1 MNSHNTNEILVGIDF
16 GTTNTVI
23 SVFSANKSNI
33 LMDGVFNII
42 PSKIGKL
49 NDKIYCGNYIPISC
63 QTIIHSFKTTIGTNT
78 DFYFNSYSTDEQ
90 SYSHLDLLVIFCK
103 HIKSLILKKNYS
115 IPSIPTIPSIPAIPV
130 IKAVITVP
138 SNFNDKQ
145 REIIK
150 SGFETVGIKVLRII
164 NEPSAAALAYGLS
177 HSSNTDEQILVIDT
191 GGGTMDFTILEK
203 TDLFF
208 QVIHSEGLNDLG
220 GNNFTQIIYDDIIKN
235 KQLDENKINKN
246 ILWYQSQK
254 IKEKLTYLDYY
265 ECKINNLTGDN
276 LTIEYNLTRNKFIN
290 LTNNLIQK
298 VETTLETIIE
308 KYPELNYIILVGGTS
323 RIPILQETIKRISN
337 KTPWIHPRLESV
349 VAEGAG
355 LYTGIIENKYIAND
369 DVVLMDVLPLSL
381 GVELADGS
389 FSIIIPKNTPLPVK
403 RSQKYTTD
411 SPADSSIKIKV
422 YQGERKIANK
432 NFLIGEFIFDKVSM
446 GGVPIIEISFKVDL
460 SSIINVTINDKK
472 SGLET
477 SIIIKDI
484 PLINFEQVD
493 KLIEQAADLVDTD
506 ESELSMRQHRYLI
519 KTHIENALINLQ
531 INDKISDQ
539 DKKEML
545 DSFNKIEESVDS
557 MNNLQLLE
565 TINYLTENYSML
577 GAAHLEEEDQNDNM
591 DQIEKLF
598 LNDRKIQLKNRI
610 DLLIVKNPEWNE
622 FLQPVLEELSYNTTT
637 IDYVNEKLAL
647 LNELEESD
655 EKPHDHK
662 QEVNNLCLYLK
673 SEIES
678 GSIDLG
684 ANNEFLIQLINNT
697 LLMVEQNIEIID
709 WQVQLNILNKKCE
722 YIYNLDKLI

>member
-1 MNSHNTNEILVGIDF
+1 MDNYNTNEVLVGIDF

-23 SVFSANKSNI
+23 SVFSSNKSNI
-33 LMDGVFNII
+33 LMDGVFKII

-49 NDKIYCGNYIPISC
+49 NDKIYCGNYIPINC
-63 QTIIHSFKTTIGTNT
+63 QNNIIHSFKITIGENY
-78 DFYFNSYSTDEQ
+78 DFNSLSTIKNKQ
-90 SYSHLDLLVIFCK
+90 IYTHLDLLVIFFN
-103 HIKSLILKKNYS
+103 HIKDLIKKNS
-115 IPSIPTIPSIPAIPV
+115 LTLKIGDII

-150 SGFETVGIKVLRII
+150 SAFEIVGIKVLRII

-177 HSSNTDEQILVIDT
+177 HSSNSNEKILVIDT

-208 QVIHSEGLNDLG
+208 EVVHSEGLNDLG
-220 GNNFTQIIYDDIIKN
+220 GNNFTQLIYNDIIKI
-235 KQLDENKINKN
+235 KQLDENLINKN

-254 IKEKLTYLDYY
+254 IKEKLSYLDYY
-265 ECKINNLTGDN
+265 ECKINNLIENSQTI
-276 LTIEYNLTRNKFIN
+276 IEYNLTRNKFIN

-298 VETTLETIIE
+298 VENTLKNIIK
-308 KYPELNYIILVGGTS
+308 KYPEINYIILVGGTS
-323 RIPILQETIKRISN
+323 RIPILQETIKKITN
-337 KTPWIHPRLESV
+337 KTPWIHPSLETV

-355 LYTGIIENKYIAND
+355 LYAGIIENRYLANE

-389 FSIIIPKNTPLPVK
+389 FSIIIPKNTPLPIK

-411 SPADSSIKIKV
+411 SPSDSSIKVKV

-446 GGVPIIEISFKVDL
+446 GGVPIIEISFKVNL
-460 SSIINVTINDKK
+460 SSIINVSISDRK
-472 SGLET
+472 SGSET

-484 PLINFEQVD
+484 PQINFEQIE
-493 KLIEQAADLVDTD
+493 KLIDQANSLVDID
-506 ESELSMRQHRYLI
+506 ESELLMAQNRYLI
-519 KTHIENALINLQ
+519 KTHIENAIINLQ
-531 INDKISDQ
+531 INDKISEQ
-539 DKKEML
+539 DKNEML
-545 DSFNKIEESVDS
+545 NNFNKIEEQIDS

-577 GAAHLEEEDQNDNM
+577 GTIHLEEESNDKM
-591 DQIEKLF
+591 EGIEKLF
-598 LNDRKIQLKNRI
+598 FNDRKNQLKNRI
-610 DLLIVKNPEWNE
+610 DLLIVKNPEWDE
-622 FLQPVLEELSYNTTT
+622 FLQPVLEELSYNTIT
-637 IDYVNEKLAL
+637 IDYINEKLAL
-647 LNELEESD
+647 LTELEESD
-655 EKPHDHK
+655 EKIHDYK

-678 GSIDLG
+678 GSLTLDLDEKT
-684 ANNEFLIQLINNT
+684 NILIKLINDT
-697 LLMVEQNIEIID
+697 LLMIEYSEEIINWKD
-709 WQVQLNILNKKCE
+709 QLDILNKKCE
-722 YIYNLDKLI
+722 DIYNLT

>member
-23 SVFSANKSNI
+23 SVFSENKSNI

-49 NDKIYCGNYIPISC
+49 NNKIYCGNYIPISC

-78 DFYFNSYSTDEQ
+78 EFYFNAKSNEYQ

-103 HIKSLILKKNYS
+103 HIKSLILKKNQS
-115 IPSIPTIPSIPAIPV
+115 SNDFV

-177 HSSNTDEQILVIDT
+177 YSSNTDEQILVIDT

-235 KQLDENKINKN
+235 KQLDKNKINKN

-265 ECKINNLTGDN
+265 ECKINNLITNDN
-276 LTIEYNLTRNKFIN
+276 SQKNIEYNLTRNKFIN

-298 VETTLETIIE
+298 VETTLETIVE

-323 RIPILQETIKRISN
+323 RIPILQETIKRITN

-355 LYTGIIENKYIAND
+355 LYTGIIENKYVANE

-432 NFLIGEFIFDKVSM
+432 NFLIGEFLFDKVSM

-460 SSIINVTINDKK
+460 SSIINVIINDKK

-493 KLIEQAADLVDTD
+493 KLIEQAFDLADTD
-506 ESELSMRQHRYLI
+506 ESELLIAQNRYLI
-519 KTHIENALINLQ
+519 KIHIENALINLQ
-531 INDKISDQ
+531 INNKINDQ
-539 DKKEML
+539 DKNEML
-545 DSFNKIEESVDS
+545 DNFNKIEERVDS

-577 GAAHLEEEDQNDNM
+577 GAVHLEEDELNDNM

-610 DLLIVKNPEWNE
+610 DLLIVKNPEWND

-684 ANNEFLIQLINNT
+684 ANNDFLIQLINNT
-697 LLMVEQNIEIID
+697 LLMVEQNIETID
-709 WQVQLNILNKKCE
+709 WKVQLNILNKKCE
-722 YIYNLDKLI
+722 DIYNLNK